1 MAVVLALMTA
11 LSYGVGDFS
20 GGLAARRAAP
30 LSVTATA
37 HALGLIGLTALAW
50 TVGASDVR
58 GVDLAL
64 GAAAGAFGCLGIV
77 LLYRGLSRGRMAVVS
92 PITAV
97 IAAVVPVVGGLVS
110 GERPGPAALLGM
122 LIALVAIALVSRSGP
137 MGRPDRESLM
147 VALGSGIG
155 FGTYFLLISGVQQ
168 DAGFWPLVVGR
179 TVSVTLA
186 ASLATARGLPVVV
199 PRVALGLTMA
209 AGLLDVTANVTF
221 LMASQRGLLSV
232 VAVIASL
239 YPAGTVLLAIAVEG
253 ERLSAAQGVGLA
265 AAAGALVLIAM

>member
-37 HALGLIGLTALAW
+37 HALGLILLLTLAW
-50 TVGASDVR
+50 TVGASEVR
-58 GVDLAL
+58 GADLVL

-77 LLYRGLSRGRMAVVS
+77 LLYRGLARGQMAVVS

-110 GERPGPAALLGM
+110 GERPGPAALLGIV
-122 LIALVAIALVSRSGP
+122 IALVAIALVSRSGP
-137 MGRPDRESLM
+137 MGRPDRESLLT
-147 VALGSGIG
+147 ALGSGIG
-155 FGTYFLLISGVQQ
+155 FGTYFLLISGVHR

-179 TVSVTLA
+179 SVSVLLA
-186 ASLATARGLPVVV
+186 ASLAMVRGLPVVV
-199 PRVALGLTMA
+199 PRAALALTLT
-209 AGLLDVTANVTF
+209 AGVLDATANVTF
-221 LMASQRGLLSV
+221 LMASQRGLISV

-239 YPAGTVLLAIAVEG
+239 YPAGTVMLAISVEG